1 MEGSAKQNRHSARR
15 TLNTGISTGQLAAL
29 LACSAQH
36 VRNLERDGVLPP
48 STRAANG
55 YRRFNARHL
64 HAARAYA
71 ALSTA
76 LGPVEAKCVLRE
88 VLAAEP
94 VGVARLMDELHAR
107 LHTERTALRRAI
119 DAAEAIS
126 AEVLRSDPADA
137 MPISELAGALDV
149 RTSTL
154 RHWESEGLLAPERR
168 GRTRSYSPAEVQQ
181 ARIVDQ
187 LRRAGYRIPDLR
199 PVLDQLRRI
208 GFQPDVAELL
218 LRRGRVLDDRSAALL
233 TAGAHL
239 LELSDTTG
247 V

>member
-64 HAARAYA
+64 HAA
-71 ALSTA
+71 
-76 LGPVEAKCVLRE
+76 
-88 VLAAEP
+88 
-94 VGVARLMDELHAR
+94 
-107 LHTERTALRRAI
+107 RTALRRAI